1 MAQGDRDRSKE
12 FSWAE
17 MSSLLPYLRQEMEDV
32 RVGAGRGF
40 DEALAKIRKPLE
52 RLAAHGGD
60 PRFAL
65 VELVSARWRRVRSP
79 GREIPRWVRLL
90 ERVAAEEELL
100 KLVERMAA
108 SQLKS
113 AVDKSLTF
121 LKSVVWQDQG
131 VFDSRGTRWQHAD
144 RRRESSHVTRV
155 AAVLDWHLRR
165 GTTGRWHRRALVA
178 QLLDGVGLLRYR
190 RGGDPLEQVNRRLGR
205 IKDDYYQK
213 FAVPTARQTFHDI
226 HRSLAITLD
235 DAALRRCG
243 TACPE
248 FDPPDD
254 PLSRG
259 KLFVEPAELGIT
271 AGQGLGENAVREA
284 GGDPPPFEVRATILD
299 KEPPEIAPA
308 QPSATDDQAGSPDG
322 SNPARSKRTR
332 RRTT

>member
-17 MSSLLPYLRQEMEDV
+17 MSSLLTYLRQEVEEV
-32 RVGAGRGF
+32 RAGAGRGF

-52 RLAAHGGD
+52 RLAAHRGD

-65 VELVSARWRRVRSP
+65 VALVSARWRSVRSP
-79 GREIPRWVRLL
+79 GADIERGRRLL
-90 ERVAAEEELL
+90 ERLAADTELL
-100 KLVERMAA
+100 KLLEGTAPHFKSSVEE
-108 SQLKS
+108 SLK
-113 AVDKSLTF
+113 F
-121 LKSVVWQDQG
+121 LKSFPWQDRG
-131 VFDSRGTRWQHAD
+131 VFDSHGTGWQHAD

-178 QLLDGVGLLRYR
+178 QLLDGVALLRYR
-190 RGGDPLEQVNRRLGR
+190 RGGDPVEQVNRRLGR

-213 FAVPTARQTFHDI
+213 FAVPAARLMFHDI

-259 KLFVEPAELGIT
+259 KLFIEPAEFGIT
-271 AGQGLGENAVREA
+271 AGQGHGENAVQEA

-322 SNPARSKRTR
+322 SNPSRSKRTR

>member
-1 MAQGDRDRSKE
+1 MAQVPRDRSTK

-17 MSSLLPYLRQEMEDV
+17 MSSLLPYLWQEVEEV
-32 RVGAGRGF
+32 RAGAGRGF

-65 VELVSARWRRVRSP
+65 VALVSARWRSVRSP
-79 GREIPRWVRLL
+79 GADIERGRRLL
-90 ERVAAEEELL
+90 ERLAADAELL
-100 KLVERMAA
+100 KLLEGAVAPHFKSSVEE
-108 SQLKS
+108 SLK
-113 AVDKSLTF
+113 F
-121 LKSVVWQDQG
+121 LKSFSWQDRG
-131 VFDSRGTRWQHAD
+131 VFDSHGTRWQHAD

-155 AAVLDWHLRR
+155 AALLDWHFRL

-190 RGGDPLEQVNRRLGR
+190 RGGDPVEQVNRRLGR

-213 FAVPTARQTFHDI
+213 FAVPAARLMFHDI

-259 KLFVEPAELGIT
+259 KLLIEPAELGIT
-271 AGQGLGENAVREA
+271 AGQGLGENAVQEA
-284 GGDPPPFEVRATILD
+284 GGDPPPSEVRATILD
-299 KEPPEIAPA
+299 KEPPEIGPA
-308 QPSATDDQAGSPDG
+308 QPHATDDQAGSPDG
-322 SNPARSKRTR
+322 SNPARGKRTR
-332 RRTT
+332 RHTT